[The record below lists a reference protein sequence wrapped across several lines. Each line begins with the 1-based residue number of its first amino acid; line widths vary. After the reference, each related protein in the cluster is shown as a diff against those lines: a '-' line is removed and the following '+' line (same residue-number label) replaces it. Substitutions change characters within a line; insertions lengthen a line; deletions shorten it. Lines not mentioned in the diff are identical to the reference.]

1 MMKKFLGVMAVVS
14 ASVSMNAMAGDS
26 CVEVHRRPILGI
38 SGDTTPVL
46 SRDAGWL
53 EIAKLYG
60 PFGYAAPE
68 PKVDSIRKW
77 KLYTVHW
84 DENSDGQ
91 TNIEV
96 RFDLPGGNAP
106 VFTLPRIAGGWGW
119 RADGYSNY
127 FQFGSGLA
135 RDTNKNHS
143 VVYARLNST
152 APYDNHGLI
161 SYAAIVAYD
170 CR

>member
-1 MMKKFLGVMAVVS
+1 MLKKFLGFVAV
-14 ASVSMNAMAGDS
+14 ASVSISSAYASEN
-26 CVEVHRRPILGI
+26 CTEVHRRPIVGI

-46 SRDAGWL
+46 SRDSGWM

-60 PFGYAAPE
+60 PFGYGAPE
-68 PKVDSIRKW
+68 PKAAHVRKW

-84 DENSDGQ
+84 DENSSGQ

-96 RFDLPGGNAP
+96 RFELPDTTP

-119 RADGYSNY
+119 RADGYSSA

-135 RDTNKNHS
+135 YETNKNHA
-143 VVYARLNST
+143 VVSARLNST

>member
-1 MMKKFLGVMAVVS
+1 MLKKFLGLVAL
-14 ASVSMNAMAGDS
+14 ASVSVTHAYAAED
-26 CVEVHRRPILGI
+26 CTEVHRRPIVGI
-38 SGDTTPVL
+38 SGDSTPVL
-46 SRDAGWL
+46 SRDGGWM
-53 EIAKLYG
+53 EIARLYG
-60 PFGYAAPE
+60 PFGYGAPE
-68 PKVDSIRKW
+68 PKASFVRKW

-84 DENSDGQ
+84 DENSAGG

-96 RFDLPGGNAP
+96 RFELPGTTP

-119 RADGYSNY
+119 RADGYSNS
-127 FQFGSGLA
+127 FQFGSGSA
-135 RDTNKNHS
+135 NETNKNHA
-143 VVYARLNST
+143 VVSARLNSS